1 MAAANEKARSVAADT
16 GQGAKAHETCHAE
29 SISPKAESVN
39 EADWINDFRVRNRL
53 RGTEIV
59 ETIRAL
65 FPGFDKSLLSKCMS
79 PEKYGVRLAP
89 EAEDLLKQTYEGE
102 EKDGTA

>member
-16 GQGAKAHETCHAE
+16 GQGAKAHDTCHAE
-29 SISPKAESVN
+29 SISPKVESVN
-39 EADWINDFRVRNRL
+39 ADWINDFRVRNRL

-65 FPGFDKSLLSKCMS
+65 FPGFDKTLLSKCMS
-79 PEKYGVRLAP
+79 PEKYGVRLTP
-89 EAEDLLKQTYEGE
+89 EAENLLRKTFEGE
-102 EKDGTA
+102 KDDGTS